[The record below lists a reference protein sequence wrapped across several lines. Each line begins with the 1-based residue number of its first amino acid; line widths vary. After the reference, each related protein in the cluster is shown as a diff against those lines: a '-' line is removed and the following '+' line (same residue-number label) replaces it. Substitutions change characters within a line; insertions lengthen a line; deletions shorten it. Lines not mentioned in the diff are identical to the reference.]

1 MYNCKVKEY
10 KLNLQDSSYHFLGV
24 HKILII
30 EGKKNQ
36 KILFIEHD
44 ISCCKKVESHFDDP
58 ITLLYKFRI
67 VL

>member
-44 ISCCKKVESHFDDP
+44 ILH
-58 ITLLYKFRI
+58 RI
-67 VL
+67 